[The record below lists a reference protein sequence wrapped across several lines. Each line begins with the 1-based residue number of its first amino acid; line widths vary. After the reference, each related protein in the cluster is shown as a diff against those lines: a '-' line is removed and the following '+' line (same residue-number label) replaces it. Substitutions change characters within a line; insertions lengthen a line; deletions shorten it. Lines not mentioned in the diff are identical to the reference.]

1 MLDLIEVGQQIRT
14 ARKSLA
20 WTQAELVKR
29 SGVSRARI
37 DALENGRAPEFGVK
51 HLSRLLN
58 ALGLDLRITTLN
70 NGRPTLD
77 DLREEA
83 ANAPRMGR

>member
-1 MLDLIEVGQQIRT
+1 MLDLVEVGQQIRS
-14 ARKSLA
+14 ARKSLS
-20 WTQAELVKR
+20 WTQAEFVKR

-37 DALENGRAPEFGVK
+37 DALENGRAAEFGIK
-51 HLSRLLN
+51 HLTRLLN

-70 NGRPTLD
+70 NSRPTLD

-83 ANAPRMGR
+83 ANAPCMGR

>member
-1 MLDLIEVGQQIRT
+1 MLDLIEIGEQVRT
-14 ARKSLA
+14 TRKSLA
-20 WTQAELVKR
+20 WTQADLVKR

-37 DALENGRAPEFGVK
+37 DALENGRAAEFGVK
-51 HLSRLLN
+51 HLARLLN

-70 NGRPTLD
+70 NSRPTLD

-83 ANAPRMGR
+83 ANASRLGR